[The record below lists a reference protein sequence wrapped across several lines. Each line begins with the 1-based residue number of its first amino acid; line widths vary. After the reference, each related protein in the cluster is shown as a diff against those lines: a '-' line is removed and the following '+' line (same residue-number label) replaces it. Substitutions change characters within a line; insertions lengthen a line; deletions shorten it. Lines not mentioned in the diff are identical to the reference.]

1 MRCVLTN
8 ISSDKNYLGIW
19 NAELDSGNRESS
31 EEYLESKAQEQAWIV
46 NKADQGLGC
55 IDLGCGAGEL
65 LAHLVSELNIQEA
78 LDFSE
83 NMLSKARTK
92 LRSGKVKF
100 VHDDPFSYLPGCGMP
115 VWLTTGALNQYL
127 DKKRMDVLLEVFMDN
142 SNATSFYLFDCV
154 DPLRVAILG
163 LGSDFVP
170 FPKRSI
176 ARSLL
181 SKLYSLTLLMTYL
194 SKIRGGCIKFKKRR
208 FGFGYLPDYWNQKA
222 IEKGLQI
229 VITSSVNFEYR
240 YHVVL
245 RKQPLES

>member
-31 EEYLESKAQEQAWIV
+31 EDYLESKAQEQAWAV

-65 LAHLVSELNIQEA
+65 LAHLVSKLNIQEA

-83 NMLSKARTK
+83 NMLSKARSRLK
-92 LRSGKVKF
+92 SGKVKF
-100 VHDDPFSYLPGCGMP
+100 VHEDPFSYLPSCRIP

-170 FPKRSI
+170 FPKRSR
-176 ARSLL
+176 ARVLL
-181 SKLYSLTLLMTYL
+181 SELYSLTLLLIYL
-194 SKIRGGCIKFKKRR
+194 FRLRGGCLEFRERR
-208 FGFGYLPDYWNQKA
+208 FGFGYLPNYWNQKA
-222 IEKGLQI
+222 LENGLQI
-229 VITSSVNFEYR
+229 SITSSVNFEYR

-245 RKQPLES
+245 RKQQLES